1 MHVGNLIVL
10 KIIALANQKGGVGK
24 TTSTINLAYALSQQG
39 KSVLVIDMDP
49 QASLTLYCGR
59 DPRALEAKQQTIYWA
74 LQADGYELAALIIPG
89 SPSLLPSSIQLA
101 RAEAQF
107 AREWDS
113 VSILK
118 EKIQALRSNYDFI
131 LIDSPPTLGLLTINV
146 LTAAD
151 GVIIPVKTDYLSI
164 MGIPLLLETISEI
177 RRRPNPHLEI
187 IGILPTI
194 FNARASH
201 DNEALAELT
210 TAFTP
215 GIRVFEP
222 INRSTAFDKSA
233 AEGHS
238 TLELLPNTPGVKNY
252 YQLADAIL
260 HAEEI

>member
-1 MHVGNLIVL
+1 ML

-24 TTSTINLAYALSQQG
+24 TTSTINLAYALSKKG
-39 KSVLVIDMDP
+39 KNILVIDMDP
-49 QASLTLYCGR
+49 QASLTLYCGQ
-59 DPRALEAKQQTIYWA
+59 DPRTLEARQQTIYWA
-74 LQADGYELAALIIPG
+74 LQNDGQDPAALIISG
-89 SPSLLPSSIQLA
+89 NPSLLPSSIQLS

-113 VSILK
+113 ISILK
-118 EKIQALRSNYDFI
+118 DKIQPLRENYDII

-164 MGIPLLLETISEI
+164 MGIPLLLDTINDI
-177 RRRPNPHLEI
+177 RRRPNPHLKI
-187 IGILPTI
+187 IGILPTL
-194 FNARASH
+194 FNIRASH
-201 DNEALAELT
+201 DNEALAEIKK
-210 TAFTP
+210 AFEP
-215 GIRVFEP
+215 DIHVFEP

-238 TLELLPNTPGVKNY
+238 TLELLPNTPGVQNY

-260 HAEEI
+260 YAKEA

>member
-1 MHVGNLIVL
+1 VHVGNLIVL

-131 LIDSPPTLGLLTINV
+131 LIDSPPTLGLLTI
-146 LTAAD
+146 
-151 GVIIPVKTDYLSI
+151 
-164 MGIPLLLETISEI
+164 
-177 RRRPNPHLEI
+177 
-187 IGILPTI
+187 
-194 FNARASH
+194 
-201 DNEALAELT
+201 
-210 TAFTP
+210 
-215 GIRVFEP
+215 
-222 INRSTAFDKSA
+222 
-233 AEGHS
+233 
-238 TLELLPNTPGVKNY
+238 
-252 YQLADAIL
+252 
-260 HAEEI
+260 